1 MVTSFRRSRART
13 AALSAPDLQQ
23 ATAHPQLRPR
33 LLDTHRQVW
42 ISLSWVHCCFLLGP
56 GVHKV
61 LFVPSKSLFP
71 ESCVSSVIQSYW
83 PPKSNSLGVLSPLP
97 DSQVGKS
104 VVGPRTLLTVREFL
118 WYNCSS
124 VCGLSARWLYGGLM
138 VTSSKRLMP
147 QAF

>member
-33 LLDTHRQVW
+33 LLDTHRQAWV
-42 ISLSWVHCCFLLGP
+42 SLLWGHCSFLLCHD
-56 GVHKV
+56 VYKI
-61 LFVPSKSLFP
+61 LFVPSRSLFP

>member
-1 MVTSFRRSRART
+1 M
-13 AALSAPDLQQ
+13 
-23 ATAHPQLRPR
+23 
-33 LLDTHRQVW
+33 
-42 ISLSWVHCCFLLGP
+42 
-56 GVHKV
+56 
-61 LFVPSKSLFP
+61 PSKSLFP

-124 VCGLSARWLYGGLM
+124 VCGLSAWCLYGGAHIPCLPGLLQPEPLSPQQA
-138 VTSSKRLMP
+138 TADPCLCRRHSKTQRQIWLSLPWGAFGSLGPELCSSPMSPRKLLVSWMFP
-147 QAF
+147 AVAEK